1 MHFDEATPAL
11 SAASADNA
19 RGADSSPDRVG
30 GTPGAG
36 DHRVDTQ
43 APPTMTYV
51 RLQGTGMERPFGV
64 YRFSSDARWDLQR
77 WDARARTWFSDPS
90 LARYEGM
97 GGNWYDAED
106 VSEEEALE
114 IIVELNERAMS

>member
-1 MHFDEATPAL
+1 MPFEEATPAL
-11 SAASADNA
+11 SALSAGNA
-19 RGADSSPDRVG
+19 RGADPTPGHG
-30 GTPGAG
+30 GDTPGAG

-64 YRFSSDARWDLQR
+64 YRFSAAARADLQR
-77 WDARARTWFSDPS
+77 WDARARTWFSDAS
-90 LARYEGM
+90 LAKYEGM

-106 VSEEEALE
+106 VSEEEALM
-114 IIVELNERAMS
+114 IIAELNERATR